1 MKESRNL
8 EYKENINSNTFMK
21 TVSAYANYGTG
32 EIVFGIT
39 DDGRKTGVLN
49 PVDACLNL
57 ENKINDSLKPVPDYK
72 IEIREESLIVLTVYE
87 GIYKPYLYKGKAYKR
102 NDSSTIE
109 VERLEYNRLIL
120 EGCNQSFEET
130 VSIDQNLIFQQLEKK
145 FIDTM
150 GITKLN
156 IDILKTLE
164 LYSDKN
170 GFNNAAALL
179 ADKNSFKGI
188 DIIRFGDSIDEIM
201 DREFFDGISV
211 ISQLEKSTQMFWK
224 YYQYEKIEGSERKI
238 IDKVPE
244 KAFREAI
251 ANALVHRMWDINAA
265 IKVSMYSDR
274 IEISSP
280 GGLPAAISEEEYLN
294 GQISILRNPII
305 GNVFFRLKY
314 IEKFGTGILR
324 INRAYANA
332 LIKPSYQIFSNSI
345 KVILPVI
352 STDYNLNETEK
363 MLLTFLKNRNN
374 LTRKE
379 IEKLSGMEKTKIIRG
394 LNNLIQKNIGQGTYY
409 AYCHAWTRDENG
421 KKVFGE
427 WSNAYPFAVSAITP
441 SQPVITSVKASG
453 STVTVTYTKASN
465 ADGYDVVLGT
475 STKKV
480 NGEVRPVEYGKLVKK
495 NVKGNVVTVTFK
507 NVEKGTY
514 VAGLHAY
521 NRTSEDGKKVFSQW
535 SNVKKVTV
543 K

>member
-394 LNNLIQKNIGQGTYY
+394 LNNLIQKNIVQREGNGRGTRYKI
-409 AYCHAWTRDENG
+409 
-421 KKVFGE
+421 KK
-427 WSNAYPFAVSAITP
+427 
-441 SQPVITSVKASG
+441 
-453 STVTVTYTKASN
+453 
-465 ADGYDVVLGT
+465 
-475 STKKV
+475 
-480 NGEVRPVEYGKLVKK
+480 
-495 NVKGNVVTVTFK
+495 
-507 NVEKGTY
+507 
-514 VAGLHAY
+514 
-521 NRTSEDGKKVFSQW
+521 
-535 SNVKKVTV
+535 
-543 K
+543 